1 MTNYFDPKIIGRIK
15 NLDLRSMRLVEN
27 FNSGMHKSKILGI
40 STEFAQ
46 HRQYV
51 EGDEIK
57 HIDWKVFAKT
67 DKYYIKQYEAETS
80 MTTYFLIDT
89 SASMFFKSDEA
100 AMSKFDYAA
109 TTVSAMMYMIQGQK
123 DTFALG
129 LFDGKVHTRLPA
141 KGSKSHYQNCNRL
154 LEAAKPST
162 NTNVAASLSSIAP
175 QVPQAGIVILI
186 SDFIADLDKFA
197 LALGQMNFIGH
208 DLIIFHVEDPL
219 ERDFSY
225 GGQTIFIGPENEGK
239 LLCDPRDLRS
249 AYLKEREDHIGEVRR
264 ICRRAGYELENM
276 FTDTP
281 LDATLSGIIAN
292 RAARK
297 MSR

>member
-27 FNSGMHKSKILGI
+27 FVSGMHKSKILGI

-57 HIDWKVFAKT
+57 HIDWKVYAKT

-80 MTTYFLIDT
+80 MNTYFLIDT

-100 AMSKFDYAA
+100 SMSKFDYAA
-109 TTVSAMMYMIQGQK
+109 TTVSAMMYMVQGQK
-123 DTFALG
+123 DAFALG
-129 LFDGKVHTRLPA
+129 LFDGKLHTRLPA

-154 LEAAKPST
+154 LEAAKPTTST
-162 NTNVAASLSSIAP
+162 NVSGALTSIAP
-175 QVPQAGIVILI
+175 LMTKAGIVIII
-186 SDFIADLDKFA
+186 SDFIDDLDKLS

-208 DLIIFHVEDPL
+208 DVILFHVEDPL

-249 AYLKEREDHIGEVRR
+249 AYLRERDLHINEVRR
-264 ICRRAGYELENM
+264 ICRRSGYELENM
-276 FTDTP
+276 FTDSP
-281 LDATLSGIIAN
+281 LDGTLSSIIAS

-297 MSR
+297 MAR

>member
-15 NLDLRSMRLVEN
+15 NLDLRSMRLVES
-27 FNSGMHKSKILGI
+27 FQSGMHKSKILGI

-46 HRQYV
+46 HRQYT

-80 MTTYFLIDT
+80 MNTYFLLDT

-100 AMSKFDYAA
+100 GMSKFDYAA
-109 TTVSAMMYMIQGQK
+109 TAVSAMMYLIQTQK
-123 DTFALG
+123 DTFGLG
-129 LFDGKVHTRLPA
+129 LFSDKIHTRLPA

-154 LEAAKPST
+154 LEAAKPTPS
-162 NTNVAASLSSIAP
+162 TNVASALTTVASQMSLP
-175 QVPQAGIVILI
+175 GIVVIV
-186 SDFIADLDKFA
+186 SDFIDNLDK
-197 LALGQMNFIGH
+197 LSLSLGQMNFIGH
-208 DLIIFHVEDPL
+208 DVIIFRVEDPL

-225 GGQTIFIGPENEGK
+225 GGQTIFVGPENEGK
-239 LLCDPRDLRS
+239 LLCDPRDLRT
-249 AYLKEREDHIGEVRR
+249 AYLDEREKHITEVRQ
-264 ICRRAGYELENM
+264 ICRRSGYELEHM
-276 FTDTP
+276 YTDSP
-281 LDATLSGIIAN
+281 LDATLASIIAS

-297 MSR
+297 MAR